1 MRLTFVA
8 TALAGLTLAA
18 CTTEGGAGPGGG
30 AGASAGGL
38 AMAPGGLASAKDLVG
53 RSEGDV
59 RSTLGTPGFTRTDG
73 PAQVWQYSGSSCLLD
88 VFLYKEG
95 SGYTVK
101 HAEVRQ
107 RSGVSLSEP
116 ACLANAVAG
125 GKAKG

>member
-1 MRLTFVA
+1 MRPHTLLPI
-8 TALAGLTLAA
+8 LASLALAA
-18 CTTEGGAGPGGG
+18 CTTEGGGPGGSMG
-30 AGASAGGL
+30 AASGGM

-53 RSEGDV
+53 RSERDV
-59 RSTLGTPGFTRTDG
+59 RSTLGTPSFTRADG
-73 PAQVWQYSGSSCLLD
+73 PAKVWQYSGSSCLLD

-125 GKAKG
+125 GKVKS